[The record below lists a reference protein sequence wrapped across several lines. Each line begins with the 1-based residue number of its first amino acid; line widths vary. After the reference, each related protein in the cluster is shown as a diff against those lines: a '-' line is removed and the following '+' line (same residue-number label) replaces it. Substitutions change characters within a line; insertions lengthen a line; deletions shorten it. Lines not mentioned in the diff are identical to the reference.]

1 MVKKSIKLFFAIS
14 FVALIFSS
22 CGDIENSGDN
32 TIGNNLVSSE
42 VLQDVNSSTNLYYIK
57 VSGID
62 VNATSAFA
70 YRVVKIIYNT
80 KDEQNNDVKASGV
93 LVYPV
98 VNKAFLDYFKQVKGK
113 NFSISTILENHGT
126 IFTNDEAPSNS
137 IKTPGTGDQGL
148 AVLMTA
154 KAGFAVAMPDYLGY
168 GESNDKP
175 HPYILKKS
183 SARVS
188 IDMLRASTRYMNDNN
203 ILLNGQ
209 VYISGYSEGGYV
221 AMATAKEIE
230 ENYSDEFNLKGVA
243 PMAGP
248 YDVKG
253 LANRELDAN
262 RTMEY
267 PAFLAFLASS
277 YSLNYDSLDLKDILV
292 KATND
297 ANVSMIN
304 NLFNGNNNS
313 TVIQVSLGLT
323 NYGGYKV
330 YKANSLFKD
339 SFINGYKN
347 NMNNLFKKIAEKNSV
362 YDWKPKGK
370 MNLIHCIDDE
380 IIPFSMAQTAYNTFI
395 QNGDDNTTI
404 TLTPIPTSYIH
415 HDGLFIHGDCGSTA
429 YGVAV
434 SWFDKIRSGDIK

>member
-1 MVKKSIKLFFAIS
+1 MVKKSIKSFLAIS
-14 FVALIFSS
+14 FIALIFSS
-22 CGDIENSGDN
+22 CGDIKNTGDN
-32 TIGNNLVSSE
+32 VVGNNFVSATI
-42 VLQDVNSSTNLYYIK
+42 LQDVNSSTNLYYIK

-98 VNKAFLDYFKQVKGK
+98 DYFEQVKGK

-137 IKTPGTGDQGL
+137 IKTPGTGAQGL

-188 IDMLRASTRYMNDNN
+188 IDMLRASIRYMTDNN

-253 LANRELDAN
+253 LANRELDSN

-267 PAFLAFLASS
+267 PAFLAYLASS
-277 YSLNYDSLDLKDILV
+277 YALNYDSLDLKDILV

-304 NLFNGNNNS
+304 NLFNGSNNS

-323 NYGGYKV
+323 RNGGYKF
-330 YKANSLFKD
+330 YKANSLFKE
-339 SFINGYKN
+339 SFINDYKN
-347 NMNNLFKKIAEKNSV
+347 NFNSKFKKIAEENSV
-362 YDWKPKGK
+362 YDWKPKAK

-380 IIPFSMAQTAYNTFI
+380 IIPSSMAQTAYDKFI
-395 QNGDDNTTI
+395 EKGDDNKTI
-404 TLTPIPTSYIH
+404 TLTLIDTNSTWSGP
-415 HDGLFIHGDCGSTA
+415 FIHGDCAGTA
-429 YGVAV
+429 YGTAV
-434 SWFDKIRSGDIK
+434 LWFSELRVGK